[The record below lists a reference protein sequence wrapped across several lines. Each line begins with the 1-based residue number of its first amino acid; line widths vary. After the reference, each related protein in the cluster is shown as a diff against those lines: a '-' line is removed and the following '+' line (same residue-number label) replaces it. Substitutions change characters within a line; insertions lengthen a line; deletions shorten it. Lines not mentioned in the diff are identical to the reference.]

1 MKTNK
6 KPVLIAISLAL
17 ILFALN
23 SCKSDT
29 ISEPSPLGPS
39 SIAVILNLTASP
51 NAIIAGP
58 YERQMATITATL
70 KKYDGIPLAGQTVL
84 FKIDSP
90 RGSLGYFEDKLD
102 FLTKTTDANGTV
114 QTSYYGPLYNELGRE
129 MTIYIRATVAWEG
142 SQFISDKTPIY
153 VIRSDE

>member
-1 MKTNK
+1 M
-6 KPVLIAISLAL
+6 AL

-29 ISEPSPLGPS
+29 VNEPSPTGPS

-51 NAIIAGP
+51 NAIVAGP
-58 YERQMATITATL
+58 TERQTSTITATL
-70 KKYDGIPLAGQTVL
+70 KKYDGIPLTGQTIL
-84 FKIDSP
+84 FQIDSP
-90 RGSLGYFEDKLD
+90 RGSLGYFEDLRD

-114 QTSYYGPLYNELGRE
+114 QTTYHGPLCHELARNME
-129 MTIYIRATVAWEG
+129 ISIRAQVAWEG
-142 SQFISDKTPIY
+142 SQFISDRTPIY

>member
-1 MKTNK
+1 
-6 KPVLIAISLAL
+6 
-17 ILFALN
+17 
-23 SCKSDT
+23 
-29 ISEPSPLGPS
+29 
-39 SIAVILNLTASP
+39 P

-70 KKYDGIPLAGQTVL
+70 KKYDGIPLDGQTIL

-114 QTSYYGPLYNELGRE
+114 QTSYYGPLCHELGRE